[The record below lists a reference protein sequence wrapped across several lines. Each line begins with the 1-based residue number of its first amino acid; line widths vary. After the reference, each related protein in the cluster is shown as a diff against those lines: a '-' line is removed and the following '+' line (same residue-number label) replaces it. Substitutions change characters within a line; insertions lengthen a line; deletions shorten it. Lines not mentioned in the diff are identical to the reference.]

1 MSSIRFL
8 LFEIKHVL
16 VYNSTLSSFH
26 GGLLVITLTVPLNL
40 LNCRKR
46 LYSWSRPTR
55 EMRSRGQMSNLMQ
68 SEITIEGEATI
79 AFHPSGLWFQVCI
92 VYFLNIS
99 FQYLLAYR
107 RASFWWS
114 NDIFIERWCHLWE
127 REKQFFFKSN
137 EKNNWF
143 KIFWKNL
150 KKRLFF
156 FTEQTTLSN
165 KLLKKRQFLYWKNNF
180 TEQSFNNIW
189 TKWIENI
196 FFERLNKN
204 NWSELS
210 LNLGG
215 QN

>member
-114 NDIFIERWCHLWE
+114 NDIFIERWGHLWE
-127 REKQFFFKSN
+127 REKQFFLNQTKKTTGLKSF
-137 EKNNWF
+137 ERT
-143 KIFWKNL
+143 WKNDC
-150 KKRLFF
+150 FF
-156 FTEQTTLSN
+156 LLNKQFCQTN
-165 KLLKKRQFLYWKNNF
+165 FWKKRQFLYWKNNF

-196 FFERLNKN
+196 FWTIEKK
-204 NWSELS
+204 
-210 LNLGG
+210 
-215 QN
+215 